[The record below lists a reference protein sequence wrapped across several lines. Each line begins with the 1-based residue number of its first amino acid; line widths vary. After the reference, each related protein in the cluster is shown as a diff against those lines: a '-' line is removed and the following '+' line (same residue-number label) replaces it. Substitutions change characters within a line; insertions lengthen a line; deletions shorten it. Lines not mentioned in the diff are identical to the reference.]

1 MKKKKSI
8 GANKNSSQK
17 NFQICVYLL
26 DYSSTKTTIGLFHA
40 DRKIQ
45 HEREMKENAF
55 VCL

>member
-17 NFQICVYLL
+17 KFQICVYLL